1 MRVLQLNVNCALPAV
16 AEQSIS
22 AIFFFFFAKSSIFKN
37 ALFSYLIFIW
47 LNYCHC
53 RGMRG

>member
-22 AIFFFFFAKSSIFKN
+22 AIFFFFLQN
-37 ALFSYLIFIW
+37 QVYLKMHYFLI
-47 LNYCHC
+47 
-53 RGMRG
+53 